1 MEYSGETSPFPI
13 ERRHHERVKVM
24 LLATLG
30 RGSRETR
37 VRLTNLSPGGS
48 AIDGAIPDK
57 YCSVTLHRN
66 GVAIRSRVAWSDL
79 GHGGVAF
86 DEPLELTQML
96 TSVASPPIRYGVPCR
111 RPGLVPCAPTRAERH
126 SLERCINV
134 LGIAIPK
141 PGG

>member
-1 MEYSGETSPFPI
+1 MEHFGETGPSPI
-13 ERRHHERVKVM
+13 ERRRHERVKVM

-48 AIDGAIPDK
+48 AIDGPIPDR

-66 GVAIRSRVAWSDL
+66 GVAIRSRVAWSTL

-96 TSVASPPIRYGVPCR
+96 TSVASAPVRYDVPCR
-111 RPGLVPCAPTRAERH
+111 RPGLMPCAPTAAERR